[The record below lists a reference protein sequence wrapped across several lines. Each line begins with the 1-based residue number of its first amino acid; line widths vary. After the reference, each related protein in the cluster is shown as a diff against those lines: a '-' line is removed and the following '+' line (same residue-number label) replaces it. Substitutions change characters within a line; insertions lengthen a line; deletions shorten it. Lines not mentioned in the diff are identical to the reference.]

1 MCAEPAQTVEE
12 RAVHEL
18 YNDLVSHKM
27 DALLCKPLTGLAV
40 VVEAAGGT
48 VHAANA
54 EAVGMY
60 ADSSTAAD
68 AVLEMVHSWSVE
80 EDSGIDNCT
89 EVRVLGEL
97 GDKDNDYLRPL

>member
-1 MCAEPAQTVEE
+1 M
-12 RAVHEL
+12 
-18 YNDLVSHKM
+18 
-27 DALLCKPLTGLAV
+27 CKPLTGLVV

-54 EAVGMY
+54 EAVGTY

-80 EDSGIDNCT
+80 EDSGTDNCT
-89 EVRVLGEL
+89 EVRVLEEYRDLFGNRQF
-97 GDKDNDYLRPL
+97 GMKPD